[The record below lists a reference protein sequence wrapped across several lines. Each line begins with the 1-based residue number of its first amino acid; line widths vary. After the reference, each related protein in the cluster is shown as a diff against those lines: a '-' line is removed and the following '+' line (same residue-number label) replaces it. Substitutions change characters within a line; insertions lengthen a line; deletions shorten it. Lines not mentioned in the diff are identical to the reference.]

1 MLTILTF
8 LAILVVLVLIHE
20 FGHYIAA
27 KKNGVFVE
35 EFGFGFPPRAIG
47 KKIGETLYSINFI
60 PLGGFVKLYGE
71 EYHEHEG
78 KKEKPE
84 HPKHRAFVHKSPLQ
98 KTVILTA
105 GVIMNFLLGWIIYS
119 YLLVS
124 GIPSAAGIAIEEV
137 QSGSPAQ
144 AIGLMKG
151 DQLVKLQHGDTVVQ
165 LNVAPDLINSAERF
179 GDKEVALTVLREG
192 SNKTFYITPRKNP
205 PKGQGALGIVI
216 TQIIQKKQYPWY
228 QAPVMGFVEAATTTK
243 QIAIELFKI
252 PASLFTQ
259 NATPV
264 EFAGP
269 VGIAKIVGEAR
280 QYGLNALL
288 QLTALLSLNLAV
300 INILP
305 FPALDG
311 GRLVFVFYEWITG
324 KKSNQNLEKYLNLA
338 GIIILL
344 SLSAIITIADIQK
357 LWG

>member
-1 MLTILTF
+1 MLTVLTF
-8 LAILVVLVLIHE
+8 IAILVVLVLIHE

-27 KKNGVFVE
+27 KKNGVYVE
-35 EFGFGFPPRAIG
+35 EFGFGFPPRALG
-47 KKIGETLYSINFI
+47 KKIGETIYSINWI

-71 EYHEHEG
+71 EYHEQNG

-84 HPKHRAFVHKSPLQ
+84 HPKHRAFVHKSHLQ

-105 GVIMNFLLGWIIYS
+105 GVFMNFMLGWAIYS

-124 GIPSAAGIAIEEV
+124 GIPSAAGIAIEQV
-137 QSGSPAQ
+137 QPGSPAEEM
-144 AIGLMKG
+144 GLMKG
-151 DQLVKLQHGDTVVQ
+151 DQLVQLQRGDTIVK
-165 LNVAPDLINSAERF
+165 LNVAPDLIQSASRF
-179 GDKEVALTVLREG
+179 ADQEVALMILRDGQSKTV
-192 SNKTFYITPRKNP
+192 YITPRKNP
-205 PKGQGALGIVI
+205 PEGQGALGIMI
-216 TQIIQKKQYPWY
+216 TQIIQTKQYPWY
-228 QAPVMGFVEAATTTK
+228 QAPVMGLVEASTTTK
-243 QIAIELFKI
+243 QIAFELFKI
-252 PASLFTQ
+252 PASLISQ
-259 NATPV
+259 NAAPV

-324 KKSNQNLEKYLNLA
+324 KKSNQNFEKYLNLA

-344 SLSAIITIADIQK
+344 SLSAIITIIDIQK